1 LLSKQE
7 ITNLH
12 NFLIQDIKEFK
23 LSKTQSVDRINF
35 YIENI
40 SGLEIIS
47 ENELQKLVEKI
58 IDNSKIKKF
67 LNDK

>member
-1 LLSKQE
+1 MLSKQE